1 MSEALHQIK
10 SQQLKMQLELI
21 KAGVL
26 LPAHAQPKAAT
37 YGDSRRFVSPA
48 RPGQTDNRHRVLDK
62 WVQAALNVVLQLRLP
77 VDGTWHELTR
87 AGLERFQREQGLPA
101 HGFLDD
107 RTLRA
112 LEERVGMRAPRDGRL
127 GGLPRLWQQD
137 RREQERWR
145 ARGTTPPDAPNKRS
159 ESNAPKTVDEQRRQA
174 QQLLEREAVA
184 AVVHEAF
191 DRDWVREQAP
201 EGHDAA
207 VHAQMLAWYVAGQTA
222 ATEGKPPK
230 WLSGLPAEVG
240 KSPERAVEQLRSAWL
255 AERGKA

>member
-1 MSEALHQIK
+1 MADALHKVK
-10 SQQLKMQLELI
+10 SEQLKMQLELI

-26 LPAHAQPKAAT
+26 QPSHLQPKAAA
-37 YGDSRRFVSPA
+37 YGESRKLVAPGRTGTVDSR
-48 RPGQTDNRHRVLDK
+48 HRILEK
-62 WVQAALNVVLQLRLP
+62 WVQAALNVVLRLRLP
-77 VDGTWHELTR
+77 VDGSWTEVTR

-112 LEERVGMRAPRDGRL
+112 LEERVGVRAPRDGRL

-145 ARGTTPPDAPNKRS
+145 TRQGPPPDAPKRQG
-159 ESNAPKTVDEQRRQA
+159 ESIGPKSLDEQRRQA

-184 AVVHEAF
+184 ALVHEAF
-191 DRDWVREQAP
+191 DRDWVREQAA

-207 VHAQMLAWYVAGQTA
+207 LHTQMLAWYVAGQA
-222 ATEGKPPK
+222 AAAEGKPPA
-230 WLSGLPAEVG
+230 WLSRLPAEMG
-240 KSPERAVEQLRSAWL
+240 QSPERAIEVVRGAWL
-255 AERGKA
+255 AEQDKR